1 MPVEFKLPDL
11 GEGIHEA
18 EIIAVKVK
26 EGEMVKE
33 DQIIFEVETDKAV
46 VEIPSPYGGVVTKIS
61 VAAGQVVTVGST
73 MIAYELGG
81 SAAKAEAPA
90 ETKKAADNGKGHA
103 GAASVGAPVAAA
115 QVAASVV
122 VPAAKA
128 AGATVV
134 DRSRP
139 VPATPA
145 TRRLARELSIDLHL
159 VHGSGPAG
167 RVLKEDVMAFA
178 AGSLEARIIGN
189 AEVAEPAGSATK
201 AATPANQPSVA
212 DRFGVSS
219 GGPAEPL
226 TPLAPMSS
234 GQPVEYPDFSK
245 YGKVERLP
253 LKSIRRKIAINMTQA
268 WTHIPHVTHFDEAN
282 VTALNTQ
289 IAKYEQ
295 DFAARSGNPKVRPTL
310 TVFAIKA
317 IASALKLYPQF
328 NSSLDENTGE
338 IVVKHYFNIGV
349 AVATERGLIVPVIRD
364 VDQKSFYD
372 IAVELA
378 DIAAKT
384 RAGKIELDRL
394 QGGTFTLTNIGA
406 IGGTS
411 MSPMINFPEAAILG
425 MARASDKPIVK
436 NGQIEI
442 GTILPLA
449 MSFDHRLADGAEA
462 AYFVQHVVK
471 LLEDP
476 FRFLLLP

>member
-1 MPVEFKLPDL
+1 
-11 GEGIHEA
+11 
-18 EIIAVKVK
+18 
-26 EGEMVKE
+26 
-33 DQIIFEVETDKAV
+33 
-46 VEIPSPYGGVVTKIS
+46 
-61 VAAGQVVTVGST
+61 
-73 MIAYELGG
+73 
-81 SAAKAEAPA
+81 
-90 ETKKAADNGKGHA
+90 
-103 GAASVGAPVAAA
+103 
-115 QVAASVV
+115 
-122 VPAAKA
+122 
-128 AGATVV
+128 
-134 DRSRP
+134 
-139 VPATPA
+139 
-145 TRRLARELSIDLHL
+145 LARELSIDLHL

-178 AGSLEARIIGN
+178 AGSLEARINGN
-189 AEVAEPAGSATK
+189 AEVAPAKGAATK
-201 AATPANQPSVA
+201 AATPANQPSMA
-212 DRFGVSS
+212 DRFGVSA
-219 GGPAEPL
+219 GGPAEPPA
-226 TPLAPMSS
+226 PLAPMSS
-234 GQPVEYPDFSK
+234 GQPVEYPDFGK

-253 LKSIRRKIAINMTQA
+253 LKSIRRKIAVNMTQA

-282 VTALNTQ
+282 VTALNSQ

-364 VDQKSFYD
+364 VDQKSFYE